1 MPSNILNKISDKLT
15 GHEESDDTTQS
26 YGKSQQTHSQQG
38 GRAGGYSNNDTDF
51 TDYQSSGNA
60 QGGRTTRSQTASNQQ
75 DQSYGQHKRG
85 AFSDQMDMKN
95 EDRTHQSNI
104 PADSYQQNQ
113 SSSSGGYGQQMHSQ
127 GTSNMRGSRGY
138 DDEYGSQQ
146 QSSRGNAGGNSMS
159 DKFSSAANN
168 QYVKQGIDKGKD
180 YISNNM

>member
-26 YGKSQQTHSQQG
+26 YGKSQQS
-38 GRAGGYSNNDTDF
+38 GRASGYGNNDTDF
-51 TDYQSSGNA
+51 TDYQSSDNA
-60 QGGRTTRSQTASNQQ
+60 PGGRTTRSQTASNQQ
-75 DQSYGQHKRG
+75 NQSYGQHKRG
-85 AFSDQMDMKN
+85 AFSDEMDMKN

-146 QSSRGNAGGNSMS
+146 QSSSRGNAGGSSMS